1 MPQFKVNLFEKSL
14 FDYYSPD
21 SFFPGSFEEQKAAF
35 ELLKKG
41 RRVSKS
47 SEDSGVML
55 INSTVVSPT
64 SSDKATIS
72 KYSSGEY

>member
-41 RRVSKS
+41 RRVS
-47 SEDSGVML
+47 EDSGVLL